1 MYDFT
6 DLVLLVG
13 TNPLPNFV
21 VAKYFQLTNKNMQR
35 IWLMYS
41 EKTDFHDGTEQ
52 YADDIKAV
60 LENDFPTSTLKI
72 IKCNLSNIN
81 QKEEITRQVKEHLIN
96 KSKEIKKVHLN
107 YTGGT
112 KAMAVHSYRSL
123 ENGLK
128 EHWVSDFSASYLDA
142 RDFHLKFD
150 QNREKST
157 GDIRKLIKL
166 DLSDLFRLHNTG
178 RISGQKEYIQTLTA
192 EQLEKIMQCVAD
204 LANVEKLHE
213 IGAWVNLADDSS
225 NGEKSLINRPK
236 YRVTSSNEDIKNVI
250 DNRFYDYSQ
259 KNNPELFAFLAAFP
273 NEDTFLDNNGNWIY
287 DNFGISGNS
296 NNTSQLKKFLQG
308 TWLEA
313 YVYWV
318 LKEKIKEEGIKYS
331 DVFTN
336 YELQTIKGPGSQKFE
351 VDVMVMNGYQI
362 CGISCSIT
370 LSKNKEKTP
379 SALKN
384 KGFEVILR
392 SSQMGG
398 DEARAV
404 LVTLLEPEKV
414 INLEND
420 LKASLGANGSRLMVL
435 GFKDLKIDTMWEKLK
450 KHIYE

>member
-1 MYDFT
+1 
-6 DLVLLVG
+6 
-13 TNPLPNFV
+13 
-21 VAKYFQLTNKNMQR
+21 MQR

-41 EKTDFHDGTEQ
+41 EKSDFHAGTEQ
-52 YADDIKAV
+52 YAENIKAV
-60 LENDFPTSTLKI
+60 LKDDFQSSSLEI
-72 IKCNLSNIN
+72 IKCNLSDIS
-81 QKEEITRQVKEHLIN
+81 QAEEITRQVKEHLIK
-96 KSKEIKKVHLN
+96 KSREIKKFHLN

-112 KAMAVHSYRSL
+112 KAMAVHSYL
-123 ENGLK
+123 ALQNGLK
-128 EHWVSDFSASYLDA
+128 EHWISDFSASYLDA

-157 GDIRKLIKL
+157 GDIRRLIRL

-178 RISGQKEYIQTLTA
+178 QISGQKEYIQKLTP

-213 IGAWVNLADDSS
+213 IGAWVNLAD
-225 NGEKSLINRPK
+225 NGKKSLINRPN
-236 YRVTSSNEDIKNVI
+236 YLVTSSNEDIQNMI

-259 KNNPELFAFLAAFP
+259 KNNPDLFAFLAAFP
-273 NEDTFLDNNGNWIY
+273 NEDRLIDNNGNWIY
-287 DNFGISGNS
+287 DNFGISGKS
-296 NNTSQLKKFLQG
+296 NNTPQLKKFLQG

-318 LKEKIKEEGIKYS
+318 LKVKIKEAGIERS
-331 DVFTN
+331 EVFTN

-351 VDVMVMNGYQI
+351 VDVMVTNGYQI

-370 LSKNKEKTP
+370 SSKKKEQTP

-435 GFKDLKIDTMWEKLK
+435 GLKDLTMDRMWEKLK